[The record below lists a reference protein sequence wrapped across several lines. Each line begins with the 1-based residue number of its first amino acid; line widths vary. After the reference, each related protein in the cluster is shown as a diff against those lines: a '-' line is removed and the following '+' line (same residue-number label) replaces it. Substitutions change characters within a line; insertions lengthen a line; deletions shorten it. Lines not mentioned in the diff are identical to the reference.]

1 MPSSIY
7 YPRTPSSSK
16 KIAQKTRPADM
27 TSEAFERMFLAANG
41 KSPDR
46 QCVCSPSKPVVVP
59 SAGQDRSVK
68 IDPLKACTAEERQTL
83 SHMSHYAGGATVMG
97 LANLLADTK
106 IPEAAGDL
114 TTFGGNGMGS
124 AVAQSDRVL
133 GAINKYDL
141 ANKRYQDLKNHRA
154 APRTV
159 NAAKTRAQAA
169 FKEMN
174 QVLNEKSL
182 NYLNN
187 NAFGMRQTTNAAG
200 RTVQESIP
208 VRNTADVEKLAKF
221 AKVGRVAGPGFIVL
235 DGYLRGKDVYQSW
248 QNNNPSWQRK
258 AVVQGTSFGFGIG
271 AGAAI
276 GAVIAFTPVGLA
288 IGVVAG
294 GAAAI
299 GVDYGVKEFVGWA
312 YDEWW

>member
-1 MPSSIY
+1 MPTSIY

-16 KIAQKTRPADM
+16 KIAQKTCPADM
-27 TSEAFERMFLAANG
+27 TSEEFERMFLAANG

-59 SAGQDRSVK
+59 PSAQDRSVS
-68 IDPLKACTAEERQTL
+68 IAPLKACTDEQRQTL

-97 LANLLADTK
+97 LANLLSDTK
-106 IPEAAGDL
+106 IPEAVGDL

-141 ANKRYQDLKNHRA
+141 ANKHYEDLKNHRA
-154 APRTV
+154 APRTL

-187 NAFGMRQTTNAAG
+187 NTFGMRQTTNATG

-208 VRNTADVEKLAKF
+208 VRNTMDVEKLAKF
-221 AKVGRVAGPGFIVL
+221 AKAGRVAGPGFIVF

-248 QNNNPSWQRK
+248 QNNDPNWQRK
-258 AVVQGTSFGFGIG
+258 AVVQGVSFGAGIY

-276 GAVIAFTPVGLA
+276 ATVIAITPVGLA
-288 IGVVAG
+288 IGIVAG
-294 GAAAI
+294 GAAAVGI
-299 GVDYGVKEFVGWA
+299 DYGVKEVVGGL
-312 YDEWW
+312 YDWW